1 MDNGLKIV
9 KCPLLSEKSSEQ
21 GEADNKVYFK
31 VASGATKPQLREA
44 IERYFKVK
52 VRNVN
57 TMVMPGKP
65 YHSRRGFKKNSS
77 WKKAVVTLRE
87 GDKIEFFKGV

>member
-1 MDNGLKIV
+1 MDNGLKII
-9 KCPLLSEKSSEQ
+9 KRPLLSEKSSIQ
-21 GEADNKVYFK
+21 GETENKVYFE
-31 VASGATKPQLREA
+31 VGEEATKPQIREA
-44 IERYFKVK
+44 VERYFKVK

-65 YHSRRGFKKNSS
+65 YYTKRGFKKHSS